1 MLSLSPT
8 LISEWQPVNL
18 NFTDAFRAYGATL
31 ANPQWAY
38 SSIASDG
45 SMVISCWAHKL
56 KFANG
61 MLTYTDRL
69 SRWNLNAPGKNLLT
83 EHLRKAFDERL
94 DVRLVI
100 ARTDQPDVVERG
112 EEAASIKKTFDIK
125 ENAVG
130 KVTVFDGDNFVIE
143 FRQR

>member
-1 MLSLSPT
+1 MNLSFS
-8 LISEWQPVNL
+8 
-18 NFTDAFRAYGATL
+18 DAFRAFGATL

-56 KFANG
+56 KLANRV
-61 MLTYTDRL
+61 LTYTDRL
-69 SRWNLNAPGKNLLT
+69 SRWHLNAPGKNLLT
-83 EHLRKAFDERL
+83 EHLRKAHDEDL

-100 ARTDQPDVVERG
+100 AKTNQPEVVERG
-112 EEAASIKKTFDIK
+112 EEAASLKKEFYIK
-125 ENAVG
+125 ENVVG

>member
-1 MLSLSPT
+1 MNLSFS
-8 LISEWQPVNL
+8 
-18 NFTDAFRAYGATL
+18 DAFRAFGATL
-31 ANPQWAY
+31 TNPQWAY

-56 KFANG
+56 KLANRV
-61 MLTYTDRL
+61 LTYTDRL

-83 EHLRKAFDERL
+83 EHLRKAHDERL

-100 ARTDQPDVVERG
+100 ARTDQPEVVERG
-112 EEAASIKKTFDIK
+112 EEAASLKKEFYIK
-125 ENAVG
+125 ENVVG

-143 FRQR
+143 FRER